1 MSDGLDILIIDDE
14 KEVCDVLSSHI
25 RKFYTWGDITTCTD
39 VERAVSY
46 CRSRPG
52 SIMIFVLDVFVGDSN
67 GFLFL
72 DAIADKYPNACHDT
86 IMITGNANDD
96 VVDMCVASGQ
106 RAPGEDDGAAHLALL
121 SCQGPHAPGEDRP
134 GPPGGLF
141 PPPRRLAQPADGNGE
156 TAYAVPPAPTNR
168 AG

>member
-1 MSDGLDILIIDDE
+1 MYGGNTMSDGLDILIIDDE

-25 RKFYTWGDITTCTD
+25 RKFYSWGDITTCTD

-96 VVDMCVASGQ
+96 VVDMCVASGVN
-106 RAPGEDDGAAHLALL
+106 HLLEKPVRPYAL
-121 SCQGPHAPGEDRP
+121 Q
-134 GPPGGLF
+134 
-141 PPPRRLAQPADGNGE
+141 LAVRSIVSKYLKFAKLLLNDPE
-156 TAYAVPPAPTNR
+156 F
-168 AG
+168 AGSISRI

>member
-14 KEVCDVLSSHI
+14 KEVCEILSSHI
-25 RKFYTWGDITTCTD
+25 EKFYTWGDVTTCTD

-52 SIMIFVLDVFVGDSN
+52 SIMIFVIDVFVAESN

-72 DAIADKYPNACHDT
+72 DAISDKYPNACHDT

-96 VVDMCVASGQ
+96 VVDMCVASGVN
-106 RAPGEDDGAAHLALL
+106 HLLEKPVKPYAL
-121 SCQGPHAPGEDRP
+121 Q
-134 GPPGGLF
+134 
-141 PPPRRLAQPADGNGE
+141 LAIRSIVSKYLKFAKMLLNDPDFAENIE
-156 TAYAVPPAPTNR
+156 R
-168 AG
+168 I

>member
-1 MSDGLDILIIDDE
+1 MVLYGGNTMSDGLDILIIDDE

-96 VVDMCVASGQ
+96 VVDMCVASGVN
-106 RAPGEDDGAAHLALL
+106 HLLEKPVRPYAL
-121 SCQGPHAPGEDRP
+121 Q
-134 GPPGGLF
+134 
-141 PPPRRLAQPADGNGE
+141 LAVRSIVSKYLKFAKLLLNDPE
-156 TAYAVPPAPTNR
+156 F
-168 AG
+168 AGSISRI

>member
-1 MSDGLDILIIDDE
+1 MVLYGGNNMSDGLDILIIDDE

-96 VVDMCVASGQ
+96 VVDMCVASGVN
-106 RAPGEDDGAAHLALL
+106 HLLEKPVRPYAL
-121 SCQGPHAPGEDRP
+121 Q
-134 GPPGGLF
+134 
-141 PPPRRLAQPADGNGE
+141 LAVRSIVSKYLKFAKLLLNDPE
-156 TAYAVPPAPTNR
+156 F
-168 AG
+168 AGSISRI

>member
-1 MSDGLDILIIDDE
+1 MYGGNNMSDGLDILIIDDE

-96 VVDMCVASGQ
+96 VVDMCVASGVN
-106 RAPGEDDGAAHLALL
+106 HLLEKPVRPYAL
-121 SCQGPHAPGEDRP
+121 Q
-134 GPPGGLF
+134 
-141 PPPRRLAQPADGNGE
+141 LAVRSIVSKYLKFAKLLLNDPE
-156 TAYAVPPAPTNR
+156 F
-168 AG
+168 AGSISRI

>member
-1 MSDGLDILIIDDE
+1 MVLYGGNDMSDGLDILIIDDE

-96 VVDMCVASGQ
+96 VVDMCVASGVN
-106 RAPGEDDGAAHLALL
+106 HLLEKPVRPYAL
-121 SCQGPHAPGEDRP
+121 Q
-134 GPPGGLF
+134 
-141 PPPRRLAQPADGNGE
+141 LAVRSIVSKYLKFAKLLLNDPE
-156 TAYAVPPAPTNR
+156 F
-168 AG
+168 AGSISRI

>member
-1 MSDGLDILIIDDE
+1 MRHGFVRGGDMSDGLDILIIDDE

-96 VVDMCVASGQ
+96 VVDMCVASGVN
-106 RAPGEDDGAAHLALL
+106 HLLEKPVKPYAL
-121 SCQGPHAPGEDRP
+121 Q
-134 GPPGGLF
+134 
-141 PPPRRLAQPADGNGE
+141 LAVRSIVSKYLKFAKMLLNDPE
-156 TAYAVPPAPTNR
+156 F
-168 AG
+168 AGSIERI

>member
-14 KEVCDVLSSHI
+14 KELCDVLSSQI
-25 RKFYTWGDITTCTD
+25 EKFYTWGDVTTCTD

-52 SIMIFVLDVFVGDSN
+52 SIMIFVIDVFVGESN

-72 DAIADKYPNACHDT
+72 DAIADKYPNCYHDT

-96 VVDMCVASGQ
+96 VVDMCVASGVN
-106 RAPGEDDGAAHLALL
+106 HLLEKPVRPYAL
-121 SCQGPHAPGEDRP
+121 Q
-134 GPPGGLF
+134 
-141 PPPRRLAQPADGNGE
+141 LAVRSIVSKYLKFAKMLLNDPEFAENIE
-156 TAYAVPPAPTNR
+156 R
-168 AG
+168 I

>member
-1 MSDGLDILIIDDE
+1 MYGGNNMSDGLDILIIDDE

-72 DAIADKYPNACHDT
+72 DAIADKYPNACHVT

-96 VVDMCVASGQ
+96 VVDMCVASGVN
-106 RAPGEDDGAAHLALL
+106 HLLEKPVRPYAL
-121 SCQGPHAPGEDRP
+121 Q
-134 GPPGGLF
+134 
-141 PPPRRLAQPADGNGE
+141 LAVRSIVSKYLKFAKLLLNDPE
-156 TAYAVPPAPTNR
+156 F
-168 AG
+168 AGSISRI

>member
-96 VVDMCVASGQ
+96 VVDMCVASGVN
-106 RAPGEDDGAAHLALL
+106 HLLEKPVRPYAL
-121 SCQGPHAPGEDRP
+121 Q
-134 GPPGGLF
+134 
-141 PPPRRLAQPADGNGE
+141 LAVRSIVSKYLKFAKLLLNDPE
-156 TAYAVPPAPTNR
+156 F
-168 AG
+168 AGSISRI

>member
-25 RKFYTWGDITTCTD
+25 EKFYTWGDITTCTD

-72 DAIADKYPNACHDT
+72 DAIADKYPNAYHDT

-96 VVDMCVASGQ
+96 VVDMCVASGVN
-106 RAPGEDDGAAHLALL
+106 HLLEKPVRPYAL
-121 SCQGPHAPGEDRP
+121 Q
-134 GPPGGLF
+134 
-141 PPPRRLAQPADGNGE
+141 LAVRSIVSKYLKFAKMLLNDPEFAENIE
-156 TAYAVPPAPTNR
+156 R
-168 AG
+168 I

>member
-1 MSDGLDILIIDDE
+1 MYGGNDMSDGLDILIIDDE

-96 VVDMCVASGQ
+96 VVDMCVASGVN
-106 RAPGEDDGAAHLALL
+106 HLLEKPVRPYAL
-121 SCQGPHAPGEDRP
+121 Q
-134 GPPGGLF
+134 
-141 PPPRRLAQPADGNGE
+141 LAVRSIVSKYLKFAKLLLNDPE
-156 TAYAVPPAPTNR
+156 F
-168 AG
+168 AGSISRI

>member
-1 MSDGLDILIIDDE
+1 MYGGNTMSDGLDILIIDDE

-25 RKFYTWGDITTCTD
+25 RKFYTWGEITTCTD

-96 VVDMCVASGQ
+96 VVDMCVASGVN
-106 RAPGEDDGAAHLALL
+106 HLLEKPVRPYAL
-121 SCQGPHAPGEDRP
+121 Q
-134 GPPGGLF
+134 
-141 PPPRRLAQPADGNGE
+141 LAVRSIVSKYLKFAKLLLNDPE
-156 TAYAVPPAPTNR
+156 F
-168 AG
+168 AGSIIRI